1 MLNKIQ
7 VFENAEFGKVRV
19 VEVDGQPWFV
29 GKDVAG
35 NLGYQNLSRDINR
48 HVDPEDRRNYRN
60 GTSEINNR
68 GMTII
73 NESGLYSLVLLS
85 KLPRAKEFKR
95 WVTADIL
102 PTIRKHGAYIAP
114 DTLKRMREDQT
125 FTGDLLKVLTEAQ
138 EINQA
143 LVGFV
148 EVMRPKADYY
158 DAILQCP
165 YALPVTI
172 IAKDYGMTAQE
183 FNILLY
189 SLGIQFRCHKTWVL
203 YARYADLGYTLT
215 KTRLVK
221 GEQVPIHTQ
230 WTQLGRQFLYAR
242 LKQYGILPKA
252 QTLMAEPMQ
261 AERQGTCL

>member
-1 MLNKIQ
+1 MQNKVQI
-7 VFENAEFGKVRV
+7 FENQEFGEIRV

-29 GKDVAG
+29 GKDVADV
-35 NLGYQNLSRDINR
+35 LGYA
-48 HVDPEDRRNYRN
+48 NYRQALKSN
-60 GTSEINNR
+60 VDKEDKGVHSMDTLGGKQKI
-68 GMTII
+68 TTI
-73 NESGLYSLVLLS
+73 NESGLYCLILSS
-85 KLPRAKEFKR
+85 KLPTAKAFKR

-102 PTIRKHGAYIAP
+102 PSIRKHGAYIVP
-114 DTLKRMREDQT
+114 DTLKRMREDQS
-125 FTGDLLKVLTEAQ
+125 FAGDLLKVLTDAQ
-138 EINQA
+138 KINQA

-158 DAILQCP
+158 DAIVQCP

-203 YARYADLGYTLT
+203 YAKYADLGYTLT

-221 GEQVPIHTQ
+221 DEQVPIHTQ
-230 WTQLGRQFLYAR
+230 WTQAGRRFLYER
-242 LKQYGILPKA
+242 LKQYGILPTA
-252 QTLMAEPMQ
+252 QMLMAGSVQTEL
-261 AERQGTCL
+261 QGTCP

>member
-1 MLNKIQ
+1 MQNKVQI
-7 VFENAEFGKVRV
+7 FENQEFGKVRV
-19 VEVDGQPWFV
+19 VEVDGQPWWV
-29 GKDVAG
+29 LKDVCAA
-35 NLGYQNLSRDINR
+35 LDLSDA
-48 HVDPEDRRNYRN
+48 RRVAERLDDDELSGVRLHSGGQMRKMYAV
-60 GTSEINNR
+60 
-68 GMTII
+68 
-73 NESGLYSLVLLS
+73 NESGLYAVILRSD
-85 KLPRAKEFKR
+85 KPQARAFRK
-95 WVTADIL
+95 WVTSDIL
-102 PTIRKHGAYIAP
+102 PSIRKHQAYIAP
-114 DTLKRMREDQT
+114 ETLKRMQVDQA
-125 FTGDLLKVLTEAQ
+125 FTSDLLKVLTDAQ

-215 KTRLVK
+215 KTRLVE

-230 WTQLGRQFLYAR
+230 WTQVGRQFLYER
-242 LKQYGILPKA
+242 LKQYGILPTA

-261 AERQGTCL
+261 VERQGICP